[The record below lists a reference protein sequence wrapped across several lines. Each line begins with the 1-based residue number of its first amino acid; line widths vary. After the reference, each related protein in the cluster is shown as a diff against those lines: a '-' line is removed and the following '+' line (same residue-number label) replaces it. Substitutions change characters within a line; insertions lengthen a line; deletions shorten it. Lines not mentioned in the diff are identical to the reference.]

1 MSDPKPITVTRVST
15 AGYTGTYRPAPML
28 IVGDGVE
35 VIPQAAPVVDAT
47 PADAAA
53 VAADL
58 QALVDLLIDAG
69 VLTD

>member
-1 MSDPKPITVTRVST
+1 MYGPKPISVTRVT
-15 AGYTGTYRPAPML
+15 ADNYDGKYAPAPML

-35 VIPQAAPVVDAT
+35 VVPQTAPPVDSS

-58 QALVDLLIDAG
+58 QALVDKLVDAG
-69 VLTD
+69 VLTA